1 MPRVSLDALD
11 DTVAVRWRR
20 DLAGTR
26 DSEKSHW
33 LTKIAYYA
41 AVDRLLAAEEPQPLT
56 WRAIVD
62 SVRPRGNSS
71 TFYGVTGPRAR
82 HPLLRAFAASDCV
95 ESLYIALHYQR
106 VSPVHQLI
114 DETKVWAY
122 WPYRDRWLAECRR
135 RDAISREAAL
145 SAATSTLVAW
155 AMDYPALA
163 AALEFAPPMCAVEDL
178 MLLCKGQ
185 LSAHAALAKVT
196 HLVRES
202 RNPPLRALEPPA
214 PVRVPARLI
223 A

>member
-1 MPRVSLDALD
+1 LD
-11 DTVAVRWRR
+11 DTVTVRWRR

-33 LTKIAYYA
+33 LTKTAYYS
-41 AVDRLLAAEEPQPLT
+41 AVDRIIAAGQPEPIT

-114 DETKVWAY
+114 DETKVWSY
-122 WPYRDRWLAECRR
+122 WPHRDRWLAECRR
-135 RDAISREAAL
+135 RDVVTREMAIPAAM
-145 SAATSTLVAW
+145 SALVAW
-155 AMDYPALA
+155 AWERPALA

-178 MLLCKGQ
+178 MLLCQGQ
-185 LSAHAALAKVT
+185 ISARAAVAKLTDV
-196 HLVRES
+196 VRDS
-202 RNPPLRALEPPA
+202 RNPPRRALDPPV
-214 PVRVPARLI
+214 PGRMPARLT